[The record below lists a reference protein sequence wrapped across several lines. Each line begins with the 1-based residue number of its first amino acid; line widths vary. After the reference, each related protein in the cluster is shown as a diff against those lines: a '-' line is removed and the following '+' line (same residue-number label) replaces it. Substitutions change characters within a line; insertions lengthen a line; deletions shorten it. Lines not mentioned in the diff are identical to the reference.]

1 LARQSGLDISSN
13 DSGRYRLKSKTF
25 TDGARIMI
33 DAISALREEL
43 REAGIV
49 DTHYHVGPELIVRRY
64 DVKTLAD
71 AATPFGATLV
81 LKNHTYP
88 TTPLASLAR
97 ARFGARFLG
106 GVVLNQYVG
115 GLNPQAIEGARSG
128 NRADVGNS
136 ADDSTPIVVWMPTV
150 HAYSHMRVHGFSFD
164 PRWSGCCMHTNLDSH
179 SGRARA
185 STAEE
190 PVIVFDES
198 GQPAPK
204 LIATLEAMVRNRC
217 ILATGHLHAN
227 EVMRL
232 VPLALEMGIHRVVLT
247 HPHYPSIQL
256 PDEAQ
261 KTLAR
266 RSEVFIEHCFA
277 VHTQD
282 GVPLRTYA
290 EAIRITGPEQVL
302 LSTDF
307 GQLSSDP
314 FPDGTIRY
322 AAELGELIKGTV
334 SRSDFVAMFSSNGR
348 RALGLA

>member
-1 LARQSGLDISSN
+1 
-13 DSGRYRLKSKTF
+13 
-25 TDGARIMI
+25 MI
-33 DAISALREEL
+33 DALKEEL
-43 REAGIV
+43 REAGVV

-71 AATPFGATLV
+71 AAAPFAATLV

-115 GLNPQAIEGARSG
+115 GLNPQAVEGARSG
-128 NRADVGNS
+128 NRADVGNET
-136 ADDSTPIVVWMPTV
+136 ADATPFVVWMPTV
-150 HAYSHMRVHGFSFD
+150 HAQSHLRAHGFSFD
-164 PRWSGCCMHTNLDSH
+164 PRWAGCCTHGKQDSDL
-179 SGRARA
+179 APA
-185 STAEE
+185 QAAIADE
-190 PVIVFDES
+190 PVIVFDEA
-198 GQPAPK
+198 GRPAPK

-227 EVMRL
+227 EVMKL
-232 VPLALEMGIHRVVLT
+232 VPLALDMGIHRVILT
-247 HPHYPSIQL
+247 HPHYSSIKL

-261 KTLAR
+261 RHLSR
-266 RSEVFIEHCFA
+266 RPEVFIEHCFA

-282 GVPLRTYA
+282 GVPLRAYA
-290 EAIRITGPEQVL
+290 EAIRVTGPEQVL

-322 AAELGELIKGTV
+322 AAELGELVRGTV
-334 SRSDFVAMFSSNGR
+334 SRAGFIAMFSSNGR
-348 RALGLA
+348 RALGLD